1 MRFSHRY
8 IYLLMIAV
16 VGIPIVF
23 GFSTKPARMISAE
36 RMYAVVDNV
45 SFAEGDVAL
54 VWLDFG
60 PNTIAENGAQAEV
73 LLEHLFRR
81 RIPVL
86 LLSQYPL
93 SEGLL
98 RTIPQ
103 KVASKLKAEMPDQNW
118 RYGESWINGGFKP
131 GSGNFIQS
139 LVASQNI
146 SSFLGRDVLGMPIVH
161 YPAFGKIT
169 SVENI
174 KLVAEITGLSGVFDT
189 IIQFFQKKGYRPTFV
204 HGCTSITIP
213 EAYIFLDSKQLHGLL
228 EGIAGAAWYGELLR
242 KSFPKSSHTDLL
254 LTNTALGAAQIT
266 IIMLIIIGNACSLY
280 GWWRRR
286 DG

>member
-8 IYLLMIAV
+8 VYLLMIAV
-16 VGIPIVF
+16 VAIPIVF

-36 RMYAVVDNV
+36 RMYSVVENV
-45 SFAEGDVAL
+45 SIVEGDIAL

-98 RTIPQ
+98 KTIPR
-103 KVASKLKAEMPDQNW
+103 KVADKLNIEMPEQEW
-118 RYGESWINGGFKP
+118 KYGESWINGGYKP
-131 GSGNFIQS
+131 GSGNYIQS
-139 LVASQNI
+139 LVASTDI
-146 SSFLGRDVLGMPIVH
+146 STFLGRDVLGMPIVH
-161 YPAFGKIT
+161 YPAFAKIT
-169 SVENI
+169 GVEKI
-174 KLVAEITGLSGVFDT
+174 KLVGEITGLTGVFDT

-228 EGIAGAAWYGELLR
+228 EGIAGAAWYGELLQR
-242 KSFPKSSHTDLL
+242 SFPQSSHKNLL
-254 LTNTALGAAQIT
+254 LTNTALGAAQIA
-266 IIMLIIIGNACSLY
+266 IILLIVAGNVVSLY
-280 GWWRRR
+280 SWSKRRR
-286 DG
+286 D

>member
-8 IYLLMIAV
+8 VYLLMIAV
-16 VGIPIVF
+16 VAIPIVF

-36 RMYAVVDNV
+36 RMYSVVENV
-45 SFAEGDVAL
+45 SIVEGDIAL

-98 RTIPQ
+98 KTIPR
-103 KVASKLKAEMPDQNW
+103 KVADKLNIEMPEQEW
-118 RYGESWINGGFKP
+118 KYGESWINGGYKP
-131 GSGNFIQS
+131 GSGNYIQS
-139 LVASQNI
+139 LVASTDI
-146 SSFLGRDVLGMPIVH
+146 STFLGRDVLGMPIEH
-161 YPAFGKIT
+161 YPAFAKIT
-169 SVENI
+169 GVEKI
-174 KLVAEITGLSGVFDT
+174 KLVGEITGLTGVFDT

-228 EGIAGAAWYGELLR
+228 EGIAGAAWYGELLQR
-242 KSFPKSSHTDLL
+242 SFPQSSHKNLL
-254 LTNTALGAAQIT
+254 LTNTALGAAQIA
-266 IIMLIIIGNACSLY
+266 IILLIVAGNVVSLY
-280 GWWRRR
+280 SWSKRRR
-286 DG
+286 D